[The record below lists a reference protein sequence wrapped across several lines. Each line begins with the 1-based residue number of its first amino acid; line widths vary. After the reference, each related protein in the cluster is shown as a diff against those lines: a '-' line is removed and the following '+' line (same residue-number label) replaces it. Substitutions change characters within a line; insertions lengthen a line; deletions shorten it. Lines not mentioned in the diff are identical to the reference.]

1 MFDFDSVHFDE
12 KVVIMLQKRNSIRR
26 VLESL
31 NSPKHGCFMR
41 TFPIHGS
48 RAHITG
54 IGAQNALVASAM
66 YYIVR
71 IRIRYIPPPAPP
83 CSCWT
88 WRQLA
93 RVILKPHGF
102 SYFERLYNT
111 LFGGAPYALYF
122 RFFKQFSRAGR
133 DV

>member
-1 MFDFDSVHFDE
+1 MPVHGQRVLGPVRAGLGGRRLGWMGLSPKDRA
-12 KVVIMLQKRNSIRR
+12 KRNSIRR

-83 CSCWT
+83 CS
-88 WRQLA
+88 
-93 RVILKPHGF
+93 
-102 SYFERLYNT
+102 
-111 LFGGAPYALYF
+111 
-122 RFFKQFSRAGR
+122 
-133 DV
+133 

>member
-26 VLESL
+26 VLES
-31 NSPKHGCFMR
+31 FMR
-41 TFPIHGS
+41 TFPVHGS
-48 RAHITG
+48 SAYSRASGPKPLLWPLRCTTSSESEYG
-54 IGAQNALVASAM
+54 IFHPV
-66 YYIVR
+66 
-71 IRIRYIPPPAPP
+71 PPAG
-83 CSCWT
+83 
-88 WRQLA
+88 RGALEAVLA
-93 RVILKPHGF
+93 HVILKPHGF